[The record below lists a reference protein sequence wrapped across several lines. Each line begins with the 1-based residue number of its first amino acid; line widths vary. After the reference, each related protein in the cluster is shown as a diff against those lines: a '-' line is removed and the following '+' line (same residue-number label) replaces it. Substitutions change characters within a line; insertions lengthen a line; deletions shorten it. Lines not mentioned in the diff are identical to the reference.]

1 MANKNEVI
9 ITTEEYKDL
18 IGKAMLNKPSEE
30 EKWFKNKLEE
40 FLEEQFKIDG
50 EKLDIK
56 NDWDFGNSFEK
67 WLKIIDKEMYK
78 RNYNKLYDEKIKKEN
93 DKMKMEKA
101 RANKKID
108 NN

>member
-9 ITTEEYKDL
+9 ISTEEYKEL
-18 IGKAMLNKPSEE
+18 VSKGIPNEN

-50 EKLDIK
+50 TNLDIK
-56 NDWDFGNSFEK
+56 NDWEFGNSFEK

-78 RNYNKLYDEKIKKEN
+78 RIYNKLYDEKIKKAN
-93 DKMKMEKA
+93 DKMKMEKT
-101 RANKKID
+101 RANKEID

>member
-9 ITTEEYKDL
+9 ISTEEYKDL
-18 IGKAMLNKPSEE
+18 VSKGIPNEK

-50 EKLDIK
+50 TNLVIK
-56 NDWDFGNSFEK
+56 NDWEFGKSFEK
-67 WLKIIDKEMYK
+67 WLKIVDKEMYK
-78 RNYNKLYDEKIKKEN
+78 RIFNKLYDDKMKKEN

-101 RANKKID
+101 RANKEID

>member
-1 MANKNEVI
+1 MVNKNEVI
-9 ITTEEYKDL
+9 ISTEEYKNL
-18 IGKAMLNKPSEE
+18 VSKGIPNEN

-50 EKLDIK
+50 TNLDIK

-67 WLKIIDKEMYK
+67 WLKIVDKEMYK
-78 RNYNKLYDEKIKKEN
+78 RIFNKLYDEKIKKEN
-93 DKMKMEKA
+93 NKMKMEKA
-101 RANKKID
+101 RANKEID

>member
-9 ITTEEYKDL
+9 ISTEEYKEL
-18 IGKAMLNKPSEE
+18 ISRGIPSEND
-30 EKWFKNKLEE
+30 KWFKNKLEE

-50 EKLDIK
+50 TQLDIK

-78 RNYNKLYDEKIKKEN
+78 RIFNKLYDEKIKKEN
-93 DKMKMEKA
+93 DKLKMEKA
-101 RANKKID
+101 RGNKEID
-108 NN
+108 ND

>member
-9 ITTEEYKDL
+9 ISTEEYKEL
-18 IGKAMLNKPSEE
+18 VSKGIPSESD
-30 EKWFKNKLEE
+30 KWFKNKLEE

-50 EKLDIK
+50 TKLDIK

-78 RNYNKLYDEKIKKEN
+78 RIYNKLYDEKMKKAN

-101 RANKKID
+101 RANKEID
-108 NN
+108 ND

>member
-9 ITTEEYKDL
+9 ISTEEYKDL
-18 IGKAMLNKPSEE
+18 VSKGIPNEN

-50 EKLDIK
+50 TNLDIK
-56 NDWDFGNSFEK
+56 NDWEFGNSFEK
-67 WLKIIDKEMYK
+67 WLKIVDKEMYK
-78 RNYNKLYDEKIKKEN
+78 RIFNKLYDDKMKKEN

-101 RANKKID
+101 RANKEID

>member
-9 ITTEEYKDL
+9 ISTEEYKEL
-18 IGKAMLNKPSEE
+18 VSKGIPNEN

-50 EKLDIK
+50 MNLDIK

-67 WLKIIDKEMYK
+67 WLKIVDKEMYK
-78 RNYNKLYDEKIKKEN
+78 RIFNKLYDAKIKKEN

-101 RANKKID
+101 RANKEID
-108 NN
+108 ND